1 MRDLLLDEQQYVEP
15 WVRVVVWMKGEDRVA
30 IVESGADE
38 SLNKNTT
45 ACLIKTTSH
54 LSNSAKVESMFWP
67 WMKHVESC

>member
-15 WVRVVVWMKGEDRVA
+15 WVRVVVWMKGEDRVE

-38 SLNKNTT
+38 SLNKSTT

-54 LSNSAKVESMFWP
+54 LSNSAKVE
-67 WMKHVESC
+67 KHVLAVGETC